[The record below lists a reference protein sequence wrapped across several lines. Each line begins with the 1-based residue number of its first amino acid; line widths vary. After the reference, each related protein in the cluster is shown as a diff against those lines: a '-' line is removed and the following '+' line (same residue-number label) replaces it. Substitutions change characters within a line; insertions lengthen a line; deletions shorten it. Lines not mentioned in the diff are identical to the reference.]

1 MSTQTPKALLGITL
15 AFSLVPGIIALLK
28 AGALLIYPLNQKR
41 VSQIELELAARRAA
55 ALLLK

>member
-1 MSTQTPKALLGITL
+1 LLGIAL

-41 VSQIELELAARRAA
+41 VSQIERELAARRAA
-55 ALLLK
+55 APTK